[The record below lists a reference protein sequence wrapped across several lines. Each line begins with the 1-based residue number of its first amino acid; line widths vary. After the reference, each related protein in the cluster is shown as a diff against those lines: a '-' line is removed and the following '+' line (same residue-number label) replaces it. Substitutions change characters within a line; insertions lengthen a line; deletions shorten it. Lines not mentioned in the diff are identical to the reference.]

1 MKKIINYIKNK
12 VNKRYFK
19 IEMLFLLGIFIFT
32 ITNFIINIFFGL
44 YTMSILL
51 IAYSIFCFYFDDKG
65 GGKE

>member
-44 YTMSILL
+44 YTMSALL

-65 GGKE
+65 GGEE